1 MGASP
6 RGKRKTGGRRVDS
19 PVGVPSGV
27 HVVVGDVDGGV
38 SGEVAR
44 VRDRPVGRVAEPVD
58 ADSTKVGEAARAEV
72 KLRDSKRTRL
82 HLYTKHTRR
91 QSNCHKTLTRIKIN
105 VPCASTAGCSY
116 RRLGWAAPNAGR
128 RRA

>member
-1 MGASP
+1 M
-6 RGKRKTGGRRVDS
+6 K
-19 PVGVPSGV
+19 VPSGV
-27 HVVVGDVDGGV
+27 HVVVRDVDGGV

-82 HLYTKHTRR
+82 HLYTQNTHNVNLIAVRLSLPELNKTYLALPRRVVVTAASDGRR
-91 QSNCHKTLTRIKIN
+91 QTL
-105 VPCASTAGCSY
+105 VDV
-116 RRLGWAAPNAGR
+116 APDRWG
-128 RRA
+128 

>member
-1 MGASP
+1 MLLG
-6 RGKRKTGGRRVDS
+6 GKTGGRRVDS
-19 PVGVPSGV
+19 PVKVPSGV

-72 KLRDSKRTRL
+72 KLGDSKRTRL
-82 HLYTKHTRR
+82 YLCTQNTHDVNL
-91 QSNCHKTLTRIKIN
+91 IAI
-105 VPCASTAGCSY
+105 
-116 RRLGWAAPNAGR
+116 RLLPELK
-128 RRA
+128 

>member
-1 MGASP
+1 MGTDEAATLSSP
-6 RGKRKTGGRRVDS
+6 TTLEALDVEREYGRLSGRKTGGRRVDS

-82 HLYTKHTRR
+82 HLYTQNTHDV
-91 QSNCHKTLTRIKIN
+91 NLIAI
-105 VPCASTAGCSY
+105 
-116 RRLGWAAPNAGR
+116 RLLPELK
-128 RRA
+128 